1 MMAVII
7 IFLISSGNMQF
18 RIRGFHPDQWPGYRD
33 CLPAEKIVF
42 VYDNKHYREASQ
54 EIQILEG
61 ILLQCKIRKKLQSKT
76 EQIRNFTILSLG
88 SVVDTF
94 QSNFKNLDDVRL
106 SVGEDTYVISMVSSD
121 LAVILDADFNFV
133 PQMFQHS
140 LLILRHVLCLEY
152 RDILYK
158 YTIGYENVHDVDE
171 NYKNYINQFQA
182 SLNEFNFER
191 ERDLLNHALRNIHSP
206 QSDLISLK

>member
-1 MMAVII
+1 
-7 IFLISSGNMQF
+7 MQ
-18 RIRGFHPDQWPGYRD
+18 Y
-33 CLPAEKIVF
+33 
-42 VYDNKHYREASQ
+42 
-54 EIQILEG
+54 
-61 ILLQCKIRKKLQSKT
+61 KIRKKLQSKT

-88 SVVDTF
+88 IEVDTF

-106 SVGEDTYVISMVSSD
+106 SVGEDTYVISIVSSD

-140 LLILRHVLCLEY
+140 LLILRWNKHQNIKLKCFFRHVLCLEY

-158 YTIGYENVHDVDE
+158 YTIGYENVHHVDQNHE
-171 NYKNYINQFQA
+171 NYINEFQA
-182 SLNEFNFER
+182 SLDEFNFER

-206 QSDLISLK
+206 